1 MSSVSAHYL
10 ADEAATIQ
18 FGRQLAAALR
28 QPEANEGALIFLHGD
43 LGVGKTTL
51 SRALIRGLGH
61 EGAVKSP
68 TYTLIEPYDFFDFPL
83 YHFDLY
89 RLSHPEEVEFLGV
102 EDYFR
107 RPVIGVIEWPE
118 KGQGYLPPPDL
129 EISLFDRPG
138 QPGRYI
144 EWQAHSEVGRH
155 LSNALSTR
163 NALTTK

>member
-1 MSSVSAHYL
+1 MNSGGAHHL

-18 FGRQLAAALR
+18 FGRKLAAALK
-28 QPEANEGALIFLHGD
+28 QPDASANIKKGALIFLHGD

-51 SRALIRGLGH
+51 SRALIRGLGY

-89 RLSHPEEVEFLGV
+89 RLSHPEEVEFLGA

-107 RPVIGVIEWPE
+107 TPAVCLIEWPE

-138 QPGRYI
+138 QPGRDI
-144 EWQAHSEVGRH
+144 EWQAHSEVGRY
-155 LSNALSTR
+155 LSH
-163 NALTTK
+163 ALTTT